1 MKSSYITNLDS
12 LMHFTYRNV
21 FCSKARVKR
30 RRTPIIRGEKLYDWK
45 AINYSK
51 FAEGMIAIKAYQ
63 ILHFRIS
70 DISFKKR

>member
-1 MKSSYITNLDS
+1 MIK
-12 LMHFTYRNV
+12 
-21 FCSKARVKR
+21 
-30 RRTPIIRGEKLYDWK
+30 GEKLYDWK

-63 ILHFRIS
+63 ILHFKIS

>member
-1 MKSSYITNLDS
+1 MTSSYLTNSDS
-12 LMHFTYRNV
+12 FMYFTYRNV
-21 FCSKARVKR
+21 FCTKARVKR
-30 RRTPIIRGEKLYDWK
+30 RYGKGRKIIWK

-70 DISFKKR
+70 DISFKER